1 MSLLSGWPGNSPD
14 LNCIEN
20 LWAWAQA
27 KVNSKGCK
35 TIEEFK
41 KCVMK
46 TLQNVPRK
54 LLEGLVGSM
63 TKRMHACIENNGGKT
78 KY

>member
-1 MSLLSGWPGNSPD
+1 

-20 LWAWAQA
+20 LWAWAEA
-27 KVNSKGCK
+27 KVDAKGCK

-41 KCVMK
+41 KCVID
-46 TLQNVPRK
+46 TLEKVPEK
-54 LLEGLVGSM
+54 LLHDLVGSM
-63 TKRMHACIENNGGKT
+63 GKRVKACIESNGGKT